1 MLSHVAL
8 IPTFCSHF
16 TEKLEMEDRVLTE
29 KLEMKDRLLAKKTG
43 VVRQIAGGKL
53 EMKDKALA
61 ELRSEFDLKQQTY
74 KKETHN
80 L

>member
-1 MLSHVAL
+1 
-8 IPTFCSHF
+8 
-16 TEKLEMEDRVLTE
+16 
-29 KLEMKDRLLAKKTG
+29 MKDRLLAKKTG